1 MHGLVMWNSITK
13 EHSNLI
19 NWQDGR
25 CDQEFLSKLPI
36 KSKSDLNSG
45 YGCASLYWLSLN
57 GHKDYLNKFDMSGT
71 IHDYI
76 NYL

>member
-1 MHGLVMWNSITK
+1 MHGLVMWTSITK